1 MSHLPSW
8 FVCFRKFVPYVSY
21 ALSCLTYLRA
31 LRAFVP
37 YVPSCLTRL
46 RTLRVLL
53 TRLIYA
59 PYASFSRFLHALF
72 MRLKM
77 FLGWIC
83 TSAETFHFPRIINGT
98 TNRAVFMWVKK
109 QLWNFLSG
117 ELFKAYLKRE
127 ISSVFLCFSFH
138 LFKHEVINFLV
149 RNNKKSK
156 WKKSYLIF
164 DITAMYCKYATES
177 LSNLRKIHSFYCQS
191 KSYS

>member
-1 MSHLPSW
+1 MFFMISVGIPLIRISKVTCLTCLRGLCAFAP
-8 FVCFRKFVPYVSY
+8 
-21 ALSCLTYLRA
+21 SCLTCLTRFLVLRT
-31 LRAFVP
+31 FVP
-37 YVPSCLTRL
+37 CAPLCLTRL

-59 PYASFSRFLHALF
+59 SYASFSRFLHALF

-109 QLWNFLSG
+109 QSWNFLSG

-127 ISSVFLCFSFH
+127 SVQCFCVFLFISSNMKL
-138 LFKHEVINFLV
+138 
-149 RNNKKSK
+149 
-156 WKKSYLIF
+156 
-164 DITAMYCKYATES
+164 
-177 LSNLRKIHSFYCQS
+177 
-191 KSYS
+191 